1 VAENW
6 HVLRIKPNRNRGDL
20 LLTREGPVGGH
31 KAIFDQRSPG
41 EQGVKILLTLIEK
54 RMRIEVPA
62 GYLQNR
68 TGLKKQVG
76 SSQNRAARRS
86 AHRYGC
92 ELWKQSPACEP
103 GRGQL

>member
-1 VAENW
+1 MAENW
-6 HVLRIKPNRNRGDL
+6 YVLRSKPNRGNL
-20 LLTREGPVGGH
+20 LLTRDGPVAGY

-41 EQGVKILLTLIEK
+41 EQRVKIRLTLIEK

-62 GYLQNR
+62 VYLQNR

-86 AHRYGC
+86 AHRDGC